1 MTQDISKNGNAD
13 HMPLPVARDL
23 DINMSSLIVDDA
35 FNSRTNMDGSSHGGA
50 DAKVGDEHTKV
61 SHVQDSMQSAGQIT
75 PILVETRRMGQGKNA
90 VEKYYLISGFRRV
103 AAARKLGW
111 DTIKARAFEPMSEK
125 QRIYLNLLENTAR
138 QDISAYDTA
147 MACSKLVALG
157 ETSEQVGLRLGKSD
171 SYIRNLNNS
180 ATKLSKQILNRWKVE
195 SSAGFGAKLKVC
207 STDWL
212 AKVCNMTPEQ
222 QEVEYYSKLSSKDKV
237 AYTEATGK
245 AEGDKSGEGG
255 TEQPKATIVKR
266 PSKLVIENAVKA
278 LLAKCNAGNGTADIL
293 LVMEAFRWVLGVKD
307 NVKSATGVMVFDPE
321 TDKFIEP
328 ETKK

>member
-1 MTQDISKNGNAD
+1 MTQDISKNGNID
-13 HMPLPVARDL
+13 HMPLPAARDL
-23 DINMSSLIVDDA
+23 DITLASLIVDES
-35 FNSRTNMDGSSHGGA
+35 FNSRTNMDGSSHGGT

-103 AAARKLGW
+103 MAARKLGW

-180 ATKLSKQILNRWKVE
+180 ATKLIKIVLDRWKYE
-195 SSAGFGAKLKVC
+195 SSTGFSAKIKVC

-212 AKVCNMTPEQ
+212 AKVCAMDAAG
-222 QEVEYYSKLSSKDKV
+222 QEVEYFSKLSSKDKE
-237 AYTEATGK
+237 AYVK
-245 AEGDKSGEGG
+245 AKGEDVTNGAGG

-266 PSKLVIENAVKA
+266 PSKVAVENARVA
-278 LLAKCNAGNGTADIL
+278 MLAKINSGSKHAAELSVAMSALNWALGNSEDITHGDIVLFNTEADK
-293 LVMEAFRWVLGVKD
+293 LVEA
-307 NVKSATGVMVFDPE
+307 
-321 TDKFIEP
+321 
-328 ETKK
+328 KK